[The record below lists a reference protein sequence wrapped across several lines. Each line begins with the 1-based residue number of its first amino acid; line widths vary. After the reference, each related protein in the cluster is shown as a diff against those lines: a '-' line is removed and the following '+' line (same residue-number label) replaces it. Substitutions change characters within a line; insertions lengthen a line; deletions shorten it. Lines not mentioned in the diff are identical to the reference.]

1 MGSLYRILHILSF
14 LLLLSG
20 VSCAE
25 ASSTSVQLSDTI
37 APVRPEVYR
46 LVFAGDIMAHGPQ
59 IKAARTAEGMYD
71 FTSSFDSLA
80 SRVSSADLAFGNLE
94 TTFGGKPYTGYPM
107 FSTPDAMGTA
117 LREAG
122 FDVLTTS
129 NNHSADRS
137 ALGITRTLDVLDS
150 LGIAHTGSYRSVDER
165 KRTVP
170 LMLELGSLR
179 LAVLAYTYG
188 TNGLTVPEPTLVDGI
203 DTLLMAQDI
212 ARADSL
218 GANYKIVQIHWGV
231 EYERAPNREQ
241 RALARW
247 LHGRGVDAIVG
258 SHPHVV
264 QQSEWIEPDSLQS
277 KKSFVI
283 YSLGNFVSNQRK
295 PAATRGGM
303 LLSLTLSRANPT
315 ADIVTQPSYQYVFVN
330 KLRPDG
336 RAVYRLL
343 PVDLPKAQV
352 PVLLPRA
359 EQVDLQDFCSYYSA
373 IPMVR

>member
-1 MGSLYRILHILSF
+1 
-14 LLLLSG
+14 
-20 VSCAE
+20 
-25 ASSTSVQLSDTI
+25 
-37 APVRPEVYR
+37 
-46 LVFAGDIMAHGPQ
+46 MAHGPQ

-80 SRVSSADLAFGNLE
+80 SRISSADLAFGNLE

-150 LGIAHTGSYRSVDER
+150 LGIAHTGSYRSEDER
-165 KRTVP
+165 ERTAP
-170 LMLELGSLR
+170 LMLQLGSLR
-179 LAVLAYTYG
+179 LAVLAYTYD

-241 RALARW
+241 RALAEW
-247 LHGRGVDAIVG
+247 LHRQGVDAIIG

-277 KKSFVI
+277 KRSFVI

-352 PVLLPRA
+352 PVPLPRA
-359 EQVDLQDFCSYYSA
+359 EQVDLQAFCSYYST
-373 IPMVR
+373 IPLVH